1 LTRIRALGRGPIGSD
16 VLRYEYPLATTPLAE
31 ASVRAN
37 FERKGSPSAPS
48 PRPQTFDQLPSPP
61 PQSHTKPFTVNGQQ
75 PTQSQLSTSSCDQL
89 NSFAMESLLRQGK
102 QVCPFLKRNTPA
114 TLRMLATS
122 LHTTKRGYKVSGL
135 QNAAAHCPVI
145 GKAIATQQAKRP
157 YVTKTEPVA
166 VARSAPNHAESVSIA
181 EAHRAAG
188 VTDLSKGSDFS
199 LLLSGL
205 TCD

>member
-1 LTRIRALGRGPIGSD
+1 
-16 VLRYEYPLATTPLAE
+16 
-31 ASVRAN
+31 
-37 FERKGSPSAPS
+37 
-48 PRPQTFDQLPSPP
+48 
-61 PQSHTKPFTVNGQQ
+61 
-75 PTQSQLSTSSCDQL
+75 
-89 NSFAMESLLRQGK
+89 MESLLRQGK
-102 QVCPFLKRNTPA
+102 QVCPFLKRNTPT

-166 VARSAPNHAESVSIA
+166 VAASAPNHAESVSLA

-188 VTDLSKGSDFS
+188 VTDLSKGTGIPPPCF
-199 LLLSGL
+199 GV